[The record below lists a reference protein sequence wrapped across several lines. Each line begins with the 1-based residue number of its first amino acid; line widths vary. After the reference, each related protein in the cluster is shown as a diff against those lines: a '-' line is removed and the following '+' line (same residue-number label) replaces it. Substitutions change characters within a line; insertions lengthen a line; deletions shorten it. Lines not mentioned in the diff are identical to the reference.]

1 MKRVVVTGIAGFS
14 PIGND
19 WENILSRLQSGH
31 TGIVA
36 MPEWDKYEGL
46 NTRLG
51 ARVENFTIPKHYSR
65 KDLRSMGRVAQLAVV
80 STENALIDA
89 GLLGHDILQSGMT
102 GVAYGS
108 SAGDTDAIADF
119 GNMLLHDDCDGLN
132 ANTYIKM
139 MSHTSPVNIG
149 VYFGLKGRV
158 YTTSSACTSASMGIG
173 QAYEAIKFGQQTVM
187 LAGGCE
193 HLCATEA
200 AVFDTLYATSTMNE
214 TPHLTP
220 RPFDGA
226 RDGLVIGEGACT
238 LVLEEYEH
246 AIERGAEIYAELIGF
261 ATNSD
266 GSHITQPSSETMEK
280 VIRLS
285 LQDAGINPEDIGYVS
300 AHGTATSRGD
310 IAESQATAAVFGNKT
325 PISSLKSYTG
335 HTLGACG
342 ALEAWVGIEMM
353 RNDWFHPTANL
364 QNVDENCGDLDYIK
378 EEGRRLHI
386 DYIMSNNFAFGGL
399 NTSLIFKRWNN

>member
-14 PIGND
+14 PLGND

-132 ANTYIKM
+132 AN
-139 MSHTSPVNIG
+139 
-149 VYFGLKGRV
+149 L
-158 YTTSSACTSASMGIG
+158 ASKYWCLFRS
-173 QAYEAIKFGQQTVM
+173 QRPCLYHVKC
-187 LAGGCE
+187 L
-193 HLCATEA
+193 HLSK
-200 AVFDTLYATSTMNE
+200 Y
-214 TPHLTP
+214 
-220 RPFDGA
+220 
-226 RDGLVIGEGACT
+226 
-238 LVLEEYEH
+238 
-246 AIERGAEIYAELIGF
+246 
-261 ATNSD
+261 
-266 GSHITQPSSETMEK
+266 
-280 VIRLS
+280 
-285 LQDAGINPEDIGYVS
+285 
-300 AHGTATSRGD
+300 
-310 IAESQATAAVFGNKT
+310 GNR
-325 PISSLKSYTG
+325 SSLRG
-335 HTLGACG
+335 H
-342 ALEAWVGIEMM
+342 
-353 RNDWFHPTANL
+353 
-364 QNVDENCGDLDYIK
+364 
-378 EEGRRLHI
+378 
-386 DYIMSNNFAFGGL
+386 
-399 NTSLIFKRWNN
+399 